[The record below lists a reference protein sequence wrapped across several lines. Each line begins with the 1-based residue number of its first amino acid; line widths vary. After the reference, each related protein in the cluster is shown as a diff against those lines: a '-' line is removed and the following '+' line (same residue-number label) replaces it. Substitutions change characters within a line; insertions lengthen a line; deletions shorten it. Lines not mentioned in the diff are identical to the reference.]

1 MNLGQWLKSLSATDQ
16 IILLVLYCV
25 CIYISKV
32 TLEVLI
38 EYYDHKKG
46 HNEFRVRFRITPAV
60 LLGLALIYSLI
71 LYQILEAMFDFI
83 P

>member
-1 MNLGQWLKSLSATDQ
+1 MNLGQWLKSLSAIDQ
-16 IILLVLYCV
+16 LILLLLYCV

-32 TLEVLI
+32 TLEALI

-46 HNEFRVRFRITPAV
+46 HNQFRVRFRITPAA
-60 LLGLALIYSLI
+60 LLGLALIYSVI